1 MEQENIITLI
11 KNDHK
16 PLKEGIQIL
25 TSDSAKPAQKKSAL
39 KKFLVDLKL
48 HAKSEEAAL
57 YDNVV
62 DKKEVHDVILEGY
75 EEHAVADLLADEL
88 EASNFES
95 DFSDELQAKSKVL
108 AELVKHHVEEEEEEM
123 LADLKKA
130 CSEEELVTLG
140 EQYAKT
146 YQMLTTQLSAARTSI
161 KPESEMTI
169 R

>member
-1 MEQENIITLI
+1 MEKENIITLI

-16 PLKEGIQIL
+16 PIKEGIQIL
-25 TSDSAKPAQKKSAL
+25 ISDSTKPSQKKSAL
-39 KKFLVDLKL
+39 KKFLLDLKL

-62 DKKEVHDVILEGY
+62 DIKEVHNIVLEGY
-75 EEHAVADLLADEL
+75 EEHSVADLLADEL

-95 DFSDELQAKSKVL
+95 HYTDELQAKAKVL
-108 AELVKHHVEEEEEEM
+108 AELVKHHVEEEEEE
-123 LADLKKA
+123 LLNDLKKV

-140 EQYAKT
+140 EQYTKT
-146 YQMLTTQLSAARTSI
+146 YQMLTTQLSNARTSI
-161 KPESEMTI
+161 KPESEMTV